1 MKTGS
6 MLISLVVSLHVQPA
20 ESRNLYMGLD
30 LSVLFTFGRMLRM
43 IHEESSAMWVD
54 LASFD
59 EGLTLV
65 VFPIIKSWRFF
76 LRES

>member
-1 MKTGS
+1 
-6 MLISLVVSLHVQPA
+6 
-20 ESRNLYMGLD
+20 MGLD